1 MSVEIKPDFDRLIK
15 QLSNKEL
22 QIWRQQWSNRR
33 SSISEKK
40 CKGIGE
46 EMERK
51 REKNVQ

>member
-33 SSISEKK
+33 SSISEKI
-40 CKGIGE
+40 CKSIDE
-46 EMERK
+46 EMKRRRK
-51 REKNVQ
+51 NNVQ